1 MTDSKKG
8 ILLETGTGELEIL
21 EFVVG
26 KVHYAINVIKIKEI
40 LDIDYTTKIP
50 RADPAI
56 IGLTMIRGDVL
67 PLIDMSYVL
76 DKRQKTSESKY
87 KTLLCEFNQL
97 RVAFAVDRVL
107 GIHRIGWNAIKKP
120 DMVVESADTLIIG
133 NITLNDRILM
143 LLDFEKVVTDIS
155 PSTGIN
161 DERIERIKSR
171 DRSNIKLVLS
181 DDSPLIRKLL
191 LDVLT
196 KAGFS
201 QMRFFNDGLEAWTFF
216 SDLVQEKRE
225 AFREEVDILITDIEM
240 PQMDGH
246 SLVRKMK
253 EHPILRS
260 LPVIIFSSLITD
272 ELKHKGDSVQADA
285 QMSKPEVD
293 NLVDIIDEFA
303 EKGRPQ

>member
-161 DERIERIKSR
+161 DERIERIQNK

-196 KAGFS
+196 KADFS
-201 QMRFFNDGLEAWTFF
+201 QMRFFNDGLEAWSFF
-216 SDLVQEKRE
+216 SELVHEKGE
-225 AFREEVDILITDIEM
+225 AFREEPTDPDPE
-240 PQMDGH
+240 P
-246 SLVRKMK
+246 R
-253 EHPILRS
+253 P
-260 LPVIIFSSLITD
+260 
-272 ELKHKGDSVQADA
+272 AD
-285 QMSKPEVD
+285 
-293 NLVDIIDEFA
+293 
-303 EKGRPQ
+303 

>member
-1 MTDSKKG
+1 MTDEKKG

-21 EFVVG
+21 EFVVENI
-26 KVHYAINVIKIKEI
+26 HYAINVIKIKEI
-40 LDIDYTTKIP
+40 LDIDYTTKVP
-50 RADPAI
+50 RSNPAI
-56 IGLTMIRGDVL
+56 IGLTMVRGNVI
-67 PLIDMSYVL
+67 PLIDMNYVL
-76 DKRQKTSESKY
+76 EKRPKNSASRY

-97 RVAFAVDRVL
+97 RVAFSVDQVL
-107 GIHRIGWNAIKKP
+107 GIHRIGWNSIKKP
-120 DMVVESADTLIIG
+120 DMVLENTDTLVIG
-133 NITLNDRILM
+133 NITLDNRIVM

-161 DERIERIKSR
+161 EERIGKIETK
-171 DRSNIKLVLS
+171 DRSNVKLVLS

-201 QMRFFNDGLEAWTFF
+201 NMKFFNDGLEAWNYFHKLA
-216 SDLVQEKRE
+216 DEKGE
-225 AFREEVDILITDIEM
+225 NFMEEVNILITDIEM

-246 SLVRKMK
+246 SLIRKIK
-253 EHPILRS
+253 EHHVLRK

-272 ELKHKGDSVQADA
+272 ALKHKGESVKADA

-293 NLVDIIDEFA
+293 NLVAIIDKFIAFE
-303 EKGRPQ
+303 

>member
-1 MTDSKKG
+1 MTDNNRG

-40 LDIDYTTKIP
+40 LDIDYTTKVP
-50 RADPAI
+50 RSDPAV

-76 DKRQKTSESKY
+76 DKQQKISESGY

-120 DMVVESADTLIIG
+120 DMVVEGASSLIIG
-133 NITLNDRILM
+133 NITLKDRILM

-161 DERIERIKSR
+161 DERIERIEKK
-171 DRSNIKLVLS
+171 DRSKIKLVLS

-196 KAGFS
+196 KAGFT
-201 QMRFFNDGLEAWTFF
+201 QLRFFDNGLDAWTFF
-216 SDLVQEKRE
+216 FDLVHEKKE
-225 AFREEVDILITDIEM
+225 GFLEEVDILITDIEM

-246 SLVRKMK
+246 ALVRKIK
-253 EHPILRS
+253 EHPILRR
-260 LPVIIFSSLITD
+260 LPVIIFSSLITE
-272 ELKHKGDSVQADA
+272 ELKHKGDAVRANA
-285 QMSKPEVD
+285 QISKPEVD
-293 NLVDIIDEFA
+293 RLVSLIDGFIA
-303 EKGRPQ
+303 EKEEN

>member
-161 DERIERIKSR
+161 DERIERIQNK

-201 QMRFFNDGLEAWTFF
+201 QMRFFNDGLEAWSFF
-216 SDLVQEKRE
+216 SELVHEKGE

-303 EKGRPQ
+303 EKGKLQ

>member
-161 DERIERIKSR
+161 DERIERIQNK

-201 QMRFFNDGLEAWTFF
+201 QMRFFNDGLEAWSFF
-216 SDLVQEKRE
+216 SELVHEKGE

-303 EKGRPQ
+303 EKGRLQ

>member
-76 DKRQKTSESKY
+76 DKRQQTSESKY

-161 DERIERIKSR
+161 DERIERIQNK

-201 QMRFFNDGLEAWTFF
+201 QMRFFNDGLEAWSFF
-216 SDLVQEKRE
+216 SELVHEKGE

-246 SLVRKMK
+246 SLVRRMK

-303 EKGRPQ
+303 EKGRLK

>member
-56 IGLTMIRGDVL
+56 IGLTVIRGDVL

-161 DERIERIKSR
+161 DERIERIQNK

-201 QMRFFNDGLEAWTFF
+201 QMRFFNDGLEAWSFF
-216 SDLVQEKRE
+216 SELVHEKGE

-303 EKGRPQ
+303 EKGRLQ